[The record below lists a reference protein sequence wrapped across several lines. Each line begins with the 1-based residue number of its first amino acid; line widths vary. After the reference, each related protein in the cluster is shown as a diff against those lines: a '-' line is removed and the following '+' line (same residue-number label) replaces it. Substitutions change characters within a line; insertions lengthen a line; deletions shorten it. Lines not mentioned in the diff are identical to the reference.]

1 VSRVSNLT
9 AHHTGKEHV
18 YW

>member
-9 AHHTGKEHV
+9 AHHTGKENV